1 MYNVLMKPELGPNQ
15 QSRQEILLGDL
26 LSKKIRLYDLIE
38 ELFTLD
44 QFSSDRKEALNNVKI
59 IEDQGVWGFVRG
71 ATDEDVCHFFNF
83 ASLTHLHVFQILIK
97 DGEQRAVALEHLE
110 KANEYAQ
117 KINKEEY
124 DDWKNYVSALLAY
137 SRNDIESLRKLCDKI
152 PDKQF
157 EVVNNL
163 SFESENINKQIV
175 LDLIKKL
182 EQNGK
187 PVYN

>member
-1 MYNVLMKPELGPNQ
+1 MYNISMKSETGPSQ

-26 LSKKIRLYDLIE
+26 LSKKIKLYDLIE

-44 QFSSDRKEALNNVKI
+44 QFSSDRKEALSNVKI
-59 IEDQGVWGFVRG
+59 VEDHRMQDFVRG
-71 ATDEDVCHFFNF
+71 ESDEDVCHFFNF
-83 ASLTHLHVFQILIK
+83 ASLTHLHVFQILIT

-124 DDWKNYVSALLAY
+124 DDWKNYVAALLAY

-157 EVVNNL
+157 EVVNTV
-163 SFESENINKQIV
+163 SFESENKYKAIV

-182 EQNGK
+182 EENGE